1 MVALVGPVSTE
12 LAASLGG
19 LGEALG
25 LGGRLFITGR
35 VDDGVYLDWMRRA
48 ELAVQLRASF
58 SGEASAAVGDC
69 LACGVP
75 MVVTDIGWMGDLPD
89 DVARKV
95 PVDVTSIDLAEACA
109 SLLDDSAARGA
120 LSTARADTRAPIP
133 SRLPHARSSRLL
145 PRPRPRPDDHD
156 LR

>member
-1 MVALVGPVSTE
+1 VSTE
-12 LAASLGG
+12 LASSLGG

-35 VDDGVYLDWMRRA
+35 VDAGVYLDWIRRT

-109 SLLDDSAARGA
+109 SLLDNSAARGA
-120 LSTARADTRAPIP
+120 LSTR
-133 SRLPHARSSRLL
+133 ARSYAGAHTFEVAARSLL
-145 PRPRPRPDDHD
+145 ETLAETPAAAG
-156 LR
+156 